1 MVEVLKNKNMA
12 TRFQILVEIASM
24 QPNIQQG
31 QIAAR
36 LDVTPQA
43 VSYYVKQLL
52 GDGLLTSQGRS
63 QYRLSNEGVNW
74 VIKVL
79 RELRAYSTLARRAV
93 TSSSVCA
100 AIADGDL
107 SEGETVSLEMK
118 DGVLVAARNVD
129 GGAKGRVVADV
140 KKGEDAAIT
149 DIEGLV
155 PVPEGRV
162 TILVMPGIQKGG
174 SKNIDYDELARLL
187 EDRHVIGALGIEAQV
202 ALKKAGA
209 DFYLYGTAEAALESA
224 QSGLKP
230 LLLCVED
237 EVSRLVS
244 RLDEERVGYELMNIE
259 KR

>member
-1 MVEVLKNKNMA
+1 MVEIFKNKNMA

-43 VSYYVKQLL
+43 VSYYIKQLL
-52 GDGLLTSQGRS
+52 GDGLLTSPGRS
-63 QYRLSNEGVNW
+63 RYRLSNEGVNW

-79 RELRAYSTLARRAV
+79 RELRAYSTFARRAV

-100 AIADGDL
+100 AVADSDL
-107 SEGETVSLEMK
+107 SEGETVALEMK
-118 DGVLVAARNVD
+118 SGILVATRNVG

-140 KKGEDAAIT
+140 EKGEDSAIT

-162 TILVMPGIQKGG
+162 TVLVMPGVQKGG
-174 SKNIDYDELARLL
+174 SRNIDFEKLDTLL
-187 EDRHVIGALGIEAQV
+187 GGRPVVGALGIEAQV
-202 ALKKAGA
+202 ALKKAGV
-209 DFYLYGTAEAALESA
+209 DFYLYGTAEAALEAA
-224 QSGLKP
+224 QSGLRP

-237 EVSRLVS
+237 EVSRLVG
-244 RLDEERVGYELMNIE
+244 RLDEERVGYEIIDVT
-259 KR
+259 R